1 MSSAHSYDA
10 IAREYK
16 ESKQLPFRIHVEAY
30 TLVTLLGDVKGLSVL
45 DLACGEG
52 IYSRLLKRAGAA
64 RVVGVDLSAGMI
76 ALAQQEEA
84 REPLGCEYFVG
95 DAGRLEESAEAQALG
110 TFDLVLGSYLLNY
123 ADSAEALRR
132 FAGTIY
138 AHLKPGGRFVGINDN
153 PAQDPGGYARCERYG
168 FTKSTPASAGP
179 EERREGSP
187 ITYAIRTAEGGTFQ
201 FDNYYLHPDTVSGV
215 FGETGFKRFSWEG
228 PWLAPG
234 SEAGFDPGYWAD
246 FLTDPPVIGVL
257 AER

>member
-10 IAREYK
+10 IAREYQ

-84 REPLGCEYFVG
+84 REPLGCEYLVG
-95 DAGRLEESAEAQALG
+95 DAGRLDAAAGLG

-123 ADSAEALRR
+123 ADSAQALRG

-153 PAQDPGGYARCERYG
+153 PAQNLGTYARCERYG
-168 FTKSTPASAGP
+168 FTKSTPDADATQ
-179 EERREGSP
+179 RREGSP
-187 ITYAIRTAEGGTFQ
+187 ITYAIRMAEGGTFQ
-201 FDNYYLHPDTVSGV
+201 FDNYYLHPDTVSAV

-234 SEAGFDPGYWAD
+234 SEAGFDPGYWED
-246 FLTDPPVIGVL
+246 FLADPPVIGVR
-257 AER
+257 AEV